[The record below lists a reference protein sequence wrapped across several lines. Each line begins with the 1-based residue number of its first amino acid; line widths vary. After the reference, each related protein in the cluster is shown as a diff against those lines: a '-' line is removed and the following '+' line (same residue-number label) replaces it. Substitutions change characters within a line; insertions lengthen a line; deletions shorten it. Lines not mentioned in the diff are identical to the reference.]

1 MEQKNLLRIVK
12 TWKISDKPEYRG
24 FRCASCQKYIHKAWH
39 HQLRTGGYRTP
50 VHFCNLCKAKL
61 NTLRM
66 KGVFKTFTCD
76 NCGKKMYKSW
86 HVWSKKGGI
95 LAEAHFCKNCGDKLG
110 IDRKIKGVIYDL
122 DGTIVSTTKI
132 HEAAWLYAG
141 EKFNV
146 PISKEMLLNQKG
158 VSTEAAAKMIL
169 PRNKKYLLRKF
180 IKAKQKYV
188 IDNINKAILFPG
200 ILKVINQLTRKGYKI
215 WICTSALK
223 ARVEEILNIFT
234 SLKKIK
240 NNIIWCEMYRKGKPS
255 PEALNLT
262 TKKMG
267 LAKTEVYYIGDAF
280 SDYKTS
286 AAAKVKFI
294 YFCPNIRNRDKRIPK
309 PIPIISSHKEIFK
322 LLK

>member
-1 MEQKNLLRIVK
+1 
-12 TWKISDKPEYRG
+12 
-24 FRCASCQKYIHKAWH
+24 
-39 HQLRTGGYRTP
+39 
-50 VHFCNLCKAKL
+50 
-61 NTLRM
+61 M

-158 VSTEAAAKMIL
+158 ISTEAAAKMIL

-200 ILKVINQLTRKGYKI
+200 ILKVINQLTQRGTKFGFALLLLRLALRKY
-215 WICTSALK
+215 
-223 ARVEEILNIFT
+223 
-234 SLKKIK
+234 
-240 NNIIWCEMYRKGKPS
+240 
-255 PEALNLT
+255 
-262 TKKMG
+262 
-267 LAKTEVYYIGDAF
+267 
-280 SDYKTS
+280 
-286 AAAKVKFI
+286 
-294 YFCPNIRNRDKRIPK
+294 
-309 PIPIISSHKEIFK
+309 
-322 LLK
+322 